1 MPPQICVA
9 LPDRSA
15 RRRANPSLSMPS
27 TKIVATVLW
36 IVLMIKPYQGV
47 RFHVPVAA
55 DIDSLFGKS

>member
-9 LPDRSA
+9 LPGRSA
-15 RRRANPSLSMPS
+15 RRASPSLSMPS

-36 IVLMIKPYQGV
+36 IVLMIKAYQGV